1 MQRSPAENLLTQR
14 SPAGLTC
21 HHSVPLRSSLGNAAP
36 PCEDCCSR
44 RPILRSTFLHSRGSW
59 QRGSVS
65 LTSLGSWQRQ
75 PWSRR
80 LSSPQAREGHHD
92 ITECEDRSPDFFW
105 AGNRAPFIFFGYV
118 STKEPVAQLVARVT
132 VSLISVEAIPT
143 TLKGCLETLWPTE
156 RSLDLAIF
164 ILKLCVECGEP
175 LSSTV
180 EKNATPQKYGSYI
193 SSNLQLNRSTRLHC
207 TCPRLNHGYHFLM
220 RVEVLR
226 QMPK

>member
-1 MQRSPAENLLTQR
+1 PT
-14 SPAGLTC
+14 
-21 HHSVPLRSSLGNAAP
+21 
-36 PCEDCCSR
+36 
-44 RPILRSTFLHSRGSW
+44 LRSTFLHSRGSW
-59 QRGSVS
+59 QRGSAS

-92 ITECEDRSPDFFW
+92 TPECEDRSPEFFW

-132 VSLISVEAIPT
+132 VSLISVEAIST
-143 TLKGCLETLWPTE
+143 TLKGCLETLWPTDS
-156 RSLDLAIF
+156 SLDLAYF
-164 ILKLCVECGEP
+164 LSKLCVECGEP

-180 EKNATPQKYGSYI
+180 EKKATPQTYGSYI
-193 SSNLQLNRSTRLHC
+193 SSNLQLNRSTRLHS
-207 TCPRLNHGYHFLM
+207 TCPHFNHGYHFLM